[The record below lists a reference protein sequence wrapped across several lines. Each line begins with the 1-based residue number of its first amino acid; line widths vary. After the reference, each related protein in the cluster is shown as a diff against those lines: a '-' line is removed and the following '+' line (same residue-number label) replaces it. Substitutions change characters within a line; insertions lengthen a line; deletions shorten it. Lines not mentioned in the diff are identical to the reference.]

1 MNVLLHGSD
10 RLGTAIEHRL
20 AAAGCQVTKRG
31 PDGAQAFALDER
43 ALRSTS
49 VLVLA
54 ADDDAA
60 NVDLALTARRMR
72 SDLPLVVRVFDEALA
87 AYLQKSL
94 DGVTIL
100 SMSALAAP
108 VFGDATLRAIA
119 DREARRPDTVPSAS
133 NSAAR
138 ALRLRSGQALRL
150 RSGQALR
157 LRSRR
162 ADFDRAILVAILFA
176 MAAIVLTFTL
186 FFANALDLSYVDAMY
201 FVMTTVT
208 TVGYGDIALR
218 DASTPVKIVGMIMM
232 FAGAAFIA
240 LLFGLFTDW
249 VVSRRLEI
257 AAGRVRVRGNGHIV
271 IAGSGNVGVRVAE
284 GLREKDH
291 RVVII
296 ERNADNKN
304 IEVLRANG
312 HHVILADAARAAT
325 LSLAKVED
333 SAAMLCLTD
342 SDAVN
347 FQIALLIRARSA
359 DVPIIIKVVSPE
371 LSTHVS
377 EHGHAVAIS
386 PIAIAAEEFAKAA
399 LSASGMGRP
408 GGHALG

>member
-1 MNVLLHGSD
+1 MSVANVLLHGGD

-20 AAAGCQVTKRG
+20 AGAGCQVTKRG
-31 PDGAQAFALDER
+31 PDGGHAFALDER

-54 ADDDAA
+54 ADDDAG

-72 SDLPLVVRVFDEALA
+72 SDVPLVVRVFDEALA
-87 AYLQKSL
+87 AYLRKSL

-108 VFGDATLRAIA
+108 AFGEATLRAIA
-119 DREARRPDTVPSAS
+119 DREARRPDPVPSAS
-133 NSAAR
+133 KSVTRSRR
-138 ALRLRSGQALRL
+138 ALRLRSG
-150 RSGQALR
+150 
-157 LRSRR
+157 R
-162 ADFDRAILVAILFA
+162 ADFDRVLLAAILFA

-218 DASTPVKIVGMIMM
+218 DASTPVKIVGMVMM

-257 AAGRVRVRGNGHIV
+257 VAGRVRVRGSGHIV
-271 IAGSGNVGVRVAE
+271 IAGSGNVGVRVADR
-284 GLREKDH
+284 LREQDH

-304 IEVLRANG
+304 IEALRSNG

-347 FQIALLIRARSA
+347 FQIALLIRARST

-371 LSTHVS
+371 LSAHVS

-386 PIAIAAEEFAKAA
+386 PIAIAADGFAKAA

-408 GGHALG
+408 GGHAMG

>member
-1 MNVLLHGSD
+1 MNVANVLLYGSD
-10 RLGTAIEHRL
+10 RLGMAIEQRL
-20 AAAGCQVTKRG
+20 TAAGCQVTKRA
-31 PDGAQAFALDER
+31 PDGAIELDGP

-54 ADDDAA
+54 ANDDAG
-60 NVDLALTARRMR
+60 NVDLALTARRLR
-72 SDLPLVVRVFDEALA
+72 SDLPLVARVFDEALA
-87 AYLQKSL
+87 AYLRKSL

-108 VFGDATLRAIA
+108 AFSEATLRAIA
-119 DREARRPDTVPSAS
+119 DRETRRPHTVSSAS
-133 NSAAR
+133 ESVAPSR
-138 ALRLRSGQALRL
+138 RSLRLRSGH
-150 RSGQALR
+150 
-157 LRSRR
+157 
-162 ADFDRAILVAILFA
+162 ADYDRVLPAAILFA
-176 MAAIVLTFTL
+176 MVAIVLTFTV
-186 FFANALDLSYVDAMY
+186 FFANALDLSFVDAMY

-218 DASTPVKIVGMIMM
+218 AASTPVKIVGMVMM

-257 AAGRVRVRGNGHIV
+257 VAGRVRVRGNGHIV
-271 IAGSGNVGVRVAE
+271 IAGSGNVGVRVAD
-284 GLREKDH
+284 GLREKH
-291 RVVII
+291 QRVVII

-304 IEVLRANG
+304 VEALRSNG

-347 FQIALLIRARSA
+347 FQIALLIRARTP

-386 PIAIAAEEFAKAA
+386 PIAIAAEAFAKAA

-408 GGHALG
+408 GGHVMG

>member
-1 MNVLLHGSD
+1 MALNVLLHGSD

-31 PDGAQAFALDER
+31 PDGGHAFALDER
-43 ALRSTS
+43 DLRSTS

-54 ADDDAA
+54 ADDDAG
-60 NVDLALTARRMR
+60 NVDLALTSRRMR

-87 AYLQKSL
+87 AYLRKSL

-108 VFGDATLRAIA
+108 AFGEATLRAIA
-119 DREARRPDTVPSAS
+119 DREARRPDTAPSAS
-133 NSAAR
+133 KSAAR
-138 ALRLRSGQALRL
+138 ALRFRSG
-150 RSGQALR
+150 
-157 LRSRR
+157 R
-162 ADFDRAILVAILFA
+162 ADFDKVLLAAILFA

-186 FFANALDLSYVDAMY
+186 FFASALDLSYVDALY

-218 DASTPVKIVGMIMM
+218 DTSTSVKIVGMVMM

-271 IAGSGNVGVRVAE
+271 IAGSGNVGVRVAD
-284 GLREKDH
+284 GLRERDH

-304 IEVLRANG
+304 IEALRSNG

-408 GGHALG
+408 GGHTLG

>member
-1 MNVLLHGSD
+1 VALNVLLYGSD

-31 PDGAQAFALDER
+31 PDGGHAFALDER

-54 ADDDAA
+54 ADDDAG

-72 SDLPLVVRVFDEALA
+72 SDLPLVVRVFDGALA
-87 AYLQKSL
+87 AYLRKNL
-94 DGVTIL
+94 EGVTIL

-108 VFGDATLRAIA
+108 AFGEATLRAIA
-119 DREARRPDTVPSAS
+119 DRRTRHPNGVPPASKSIARSAKPG
-133 NSAAR
+133 
-138 ALRLRSGQALRL
+138 L
-150 RSGQALR
+150 
-157 LRSRR
+157 
-162 ADFDRAILVAILFA
+162 DRVLLAAILFA

-218 DASTPVKIVGMIMM
+218 DASTPVKIVGMVMM

-271 IAGSGNVGVRVAE
+271 IAGSGNVGVRVAD
-284 GLREKDH
+284 GLREQDH

-304 IEVLRANG
+304 IEALRSNG

-399 LSASGMGRP
+399 LSASGTGRS

>member
-1 MNVLLHGSD
+1 MNVANVLLYGSD
-10 RLGTAIEHRL
+10 RLGIAIEQRL
-20 AAAGCQVTKRG
+20 AAAGCQVTKRAL
-31 PDGAQAFALDER
+31 DGARSIELDEP

-54 ADDDAA
+54 ADDDAG
-60 NVDLALTARRMR
+60 NVDLALTARSMR

-87 AYLQKSL
+87 AYLRKSL

-108 VFGDATLRAIA
+108 AFGEATLRAIA
-119 DREARRPDTVPSAS
+119 DRETRRPDTVSSAS
-133 NSAAR
+133 KSESPSR
-138 ALRLRSGQALRL
+138 RPLRLRSGWALRLRSGH
-150 RSGQALR
+150 
-157 LRSRR
+157 
-162 ADFDRAILVAILFA
+162 ADFGRVLLTAILFA
-176 MAAIVLTFTL
+176 MVAIVLTFTV

-218 DASTPVKIVGMIMM
+218 DASTPVKIVGMVMM

-257 AAGRVRVRGNGHIV
+257 VAGRVRVRGNGHIV
-271 IAGSGNVGVRVAE
+271 IAGSGNVGVRVAD

-304 IEVLRANG
+304 VEALRSNG

-347 FQIALLIRARSA
+347 FQIALLIRARST

-386 PIAIAAEEFAKAA
+386 PIAIAAEAFAKAA

-408 GGHALG
+408 GGHAMG

>member
-1 MNVLLHGSD
+1 MNVLLHGND
-10 RLGTAIEHRL
+10 RLGMAIGQRL
-20 AAAGCQVTKRG
+20 AGAGCQVTKPA
-31 PDGAQAFALDER
+31 PDGDGSIELDER

-54 ADDDAA
+54 ADDDAG

-72 SDLPLVVRVFDEALA
+72 PDLPLVVRVFQEPLA
-87 AYLQKSL
+87 AYLRKSL
-94 DGVTIL
+94 NGVTIL

-108 VFGDATLRAIA
+108 AFGDATLRAIA
-119 DREARRPDTVPSAS
+119 DRGTRHPNGVPSAS
-133 NSAAR
+133 KSIARSAKP
-138 ALRLRSGQALRL
+138 G
-150 RSGQALR
+150 
-157 LRSRR
+157 
-162 ADFDRAILVAILFA
+162 FDGVVLAAILFA
-176 MAAIVLTFTL
+176 MAGIVLTFTV

-218 DASTPVKIVGMIMM
+218 EASTPVKIVGMVMM

-271 IAGSGNVGVRVAE
+271 IAGSGNVGVRVAD
-284 GLREKDH
+284 GLRQKDH

-304 IEVLRANG
+304 IEALRANG

-325 LSLAKVED
+325 LDLARVED
-333 SAAMLCLTD
+333 SAAVLCLTD

-347 FQIALLIRARSA
+347 FQIALLIRARST

-371 LSTHVS
+371 LSAHVS
-377 EHGHAVAIS
+377 EHGHAMAIS

-399 LSASGMGRP
+399 SSAGGMGRS
-408 GGHALG
+408 GAHAMG

>member
-1 MNVLLHGSD
+1 MDAANVLLHGSD
-10 RLGTAIEHRL
+10 RLGIAIEQRL
-20 AAAGCQVTKRG
+20 VGAGCQVTKRAPG
-31 PDGAQAFALDER
+31 GAHAFELDER

-54 ADDDAA
+54 ADDDAG

-72 SDLPLVVRVFDEALA
+72 SDLPLVVRVFEEALA
-87 AYLQKSL
+87 AYVRKNL

-100 SMSALAAP
+100 SMARLAAP
-108 VFGDATLRAIA
+108 AFGEATLRAIA
-119 DREARRPDTVPSAS
+119 DRETRHADPVPPAS
-133 NSAAR
+133 KSMV
-138 ALRLRSGQALRL
+138 
-150 RSGQALR
+150 
-157 LRSRR
+157 RSRR
-162 ADFDRAILVAILFA
+162 AAFDRIILAAIFSA
-176 MAAIVLTFTL
+176 MIAIVLTFAV
-186 FFANALDLSYVDAMY
+186 FFANALDLSYIDAMY
-201 FVMTTVT
+201 FVSTTVT

-218 DASTPVKIVGMIMM
+218 DASNAAKIVGMVMM

-240 LLFGLFTDW
+240 VLFGLFTDW

-257 AAGRVRVRGNGHIV
+257 VAGRVRVRGSGHIV
-271 IAGSGNVGVRVAE
+271 IAGGGNVGVRVAD

-304 IEVLRANG
+304 IEALRSNG
-312 HHVILADAARAAT
+312 HHVILADAAREAT

-347 FQIALLIRARSA
+347 FQIALLVRARST

-371 LSTHVS
+371 LSAHVS

-386 PIAIAAEEFAKAA
+386 PIAIAAEAFAQAA
-399 LSASGMGRP
+399 LSASGMGRR
-408 GGHALG
+408 GGYAMG

>member
-1 MNVLLHGSD
+1 
-10 RLGTAIEHRL
+10 
-20 AAAGCQVTKRG
+20 
-31 PDGAQAFALDER
+31 
-43 ALRSTS
+43 
-49 VLVLA
+49 
-54 ADDDAA
+54 
-60 NVDLALTARRMR
+60 
-72 SDLPLVVRVFDEALA
+72 
-87 AYLQKSL
+87 
-94 DGVTIL
+94 
-100 SMSALAAP
+100 
-108 VFGDATLRAIA
+108 
-119 DREARRPDTVPSAS
+119 
-133 NSAAR
+133 
-138 ALRLRSGQALRL
+138 
-150 RSGQALR
+150 
-157 LRSRR
+157 
-162 ADFDRAILVAILFA
+162 
-176 MAAIVLTFTL
+176 
-186 FFANALDLSYVDAMY
+186 MY

-218 DASTPVKIVGMIMM
+218 DASTPVKIVGMVMM

-271 IAGSGNVGVRVAE
+271 IAGSGNVGVRVAD
-284 GLREKDH
+284 GLREQDH

-304 IEVLRANG
+304 IEALRSNG

-325 LSLAKVED
+325 LSLANVED

-399 LSASGMGRP
+399 LSASGTGRS